1 MKQAIDKITI
11 EGKDYIPADGIKD
24 YFNEFNG
31 LESLLGMKVF
41 IRTVTYHCTGRIVGI
56 KDGFIQ
62 LEDSAWIADS
72 GRFADA
78 LSTGELNEVEP
89 TEKMWVAVS
98 SIVDF
103 FEWNH
108 NLPLEQ
114 K

>member
-1 MKQAIDKITI
+1 MKQVIDKITI
-11 EGKDYIPADGIKD
+11 EGKDYIPAEQYKD

-31 LESLLGMKVF
+31 LESLLGMKIF
-41 IRTVTYHCTGRIVGI
+41 IRTVTYHCIGKMVGL

-62 LEDSAWIADS
+62 LEDSAWVADS

-78 LSTGELNEVEP
+78 LEKGTLNEVEP
-89 TEKMWVAVS
+89 TKKMWVAVS

-103 FEWNH
+103 FEWKH
-108 NLPLEQ
+108 DLPLKQ